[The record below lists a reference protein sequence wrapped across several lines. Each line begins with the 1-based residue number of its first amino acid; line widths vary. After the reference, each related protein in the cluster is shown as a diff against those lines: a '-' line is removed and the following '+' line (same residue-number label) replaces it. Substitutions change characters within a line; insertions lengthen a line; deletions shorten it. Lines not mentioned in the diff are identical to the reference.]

1 MRPRLLLLAALLLFA
16 FSTTNAQV
24 GFGPEIGVGMS
35 SMHFAPPL
43 GFTSAS
49 ISPMFSGKVGGLV
62 DFPLSKHLYFQAGLS
77 ISSKGAVRAF
87 SYYTNDSFN
96 ESVNQTLHIYYA
108 DLPATLL
115 FKSGHQGRGRVI
127 AGLGAT
133 ASYIIGGKNKLSDNF
148 DSSGIRTITNDNLNI
163 VRGQTIKGF
172 DIGLNLTAGYELLT
186 GLFFKAYYTLGISD
200 IGPGTEVD
208 KNRIWGISAGYLF
221 GKGRNVNK
229 EADDLIDKTAD

>member
-1 MRPRLLLLAALLLFA
+1 MRFVFFALILIFTHNQA
-16 FSTTNAQV
+16 SAQV
-24 GFGPEIGVGMS
+24 GFGPEVGAGMS

-49 ISPMFSGKVGGLV
+49 VATMASGKISGLV
-62 DFPLSKHLYFQAGLS
+62 DLPLNKHLYFQAGLS

-108 DLPATLL
+108 DLPVNLL
-115 FKSGHQGRGRVI
+115 FKSGHQGRGRFI
-127 AGLGAT
+127 GGLGVT
-133 ASYIIGGKNKLSDNF
+133 PSYIIGGKNKLHDNF
-148 DSSGIRTITNDNLNI
+148 DSSGMRSITDDNLNI
-163 VRGQTIKGF
+163 IRGQTIKGF
-172 DIGLNLTAGYELLT
+172 DIGLNLSAGYELST
-186 GLFFKAYYTLGISD
+186 GLFFRAYYTIGISD

-208 KNRIWGISAGYLF
+208 KNRMWGISAGYLF

-229 EADDLIDKTAD
+229 EADDLIDKTVN